1 MITFRSVGKWER
13 TFRFLKKN
21 QRLSVSEVLER
32 EAKKGVIALKAS
44 TPVETGLTSNSWTYE
59 VERNR
64 SGARI
69 VWSNTNTNKGY
80 NIAIILQYGHG
91 TGTGGYVA
99 GIDYINPAI
108 RPVFDE
114 IADTVWKEVIRE

>member
-13 TFRFLKKN
+13 TFRFLKRN
-21 QRLSVSEVLER
+21 QKLSVSEVLER
-32 EAKKGVIALKAS
+32 EAKKGVIALKSS

-64 SGARI
+64 NGARI
-69 VWSNTNTNKGY
+69 IWSNTNTNGGY

-99 GIDYINPAI
+99 GTDYINPAI